1 MHTKGPH
8 GGAALRRGGSKKPR
22 RPVWSCCA
30 CAAGMSPE
38 EGSVCHAGPPPSPPV
53 STVRHTGK
61 GGSQAADGR
70 APGSPPPRRG
80 AAGDTARSVR
90 GAECQKREQ
99 DKEIR
104 EPGVLLPLR
113 VCAAPSGKAGRKI
126 EQAGTV
132 LYLSSPCLCVTRR
145 IIGTVHGSKVD
156 HRSYRERGYPC
167 GQKPDP
173 QRPAGRPPTRAPF
186 HPHHRDPTLCP
197 ALSHPR
203 ARADD

>member
-8 GGAALRRGGSKKPR
+8 GGAALRLGGSKKPR
-22 RPVWSCCA
+22 RSVWSCCA
-30 CAAGMSPE
+30 CAAGVTQRGQRLPCRASTESTGAYCTTHWKRRQPSSRRPCARLSTAPARCGGGHGTFSTRCRVSE
-38 EGSVCHAGPPPSPPV
+38 KRARQGNTGARGPPAAAR
-53 STVRHTGK
+53 VRRPHRQGGK
-61 GGSQAADGR
+61 
-70 APGSPPPRRG
+70 
-80 AAGDTARSVR
+80 
-90 GAECQKREQ
+90 EK
-99 DKEIR
+99 
-104 EPGVLLPLR
+104 
-113 VCAAPSGKAGRKI
+113 

-132 LYLSSPCLCVTRR
+132 LYLSSPCLFVTRR

-156 HRSYRERGYPC
+156 HRSHRERGYPC

-173 QRPAGRPPTRAPF
+173 QRPPARPPTRAPF